1 MTQIIIDP
9 KICHG
14 KPCIKGTRIMVET
27 ILDLV
32 GQGLSFDQIIADY
45 YPELTKSQLKSALEY
60 SASIL
65 TNETVLPLLSLKSI

>member
-1 MTQIIIDP
+1 MVQIIIDP

-32 GQGLSFDQIIADY
+32 GQGLTFNQIIADY
-45 YPELTKSQLKSALEY
+45 YPELTKKQLKAALEY

-65 TNETVLPLLSLKSI
+65 KNETISPLLSLKSA

>member
-1 MTQIIIDP
+1 MIQIIIDP

-32 GQGLSFDQIIADY
+32 GQGLTFDQIIADY
-45 YPELTKSQLKSALEY
+45 YPHLTKKQLKSALEY

-65 TNETVLPLLSLKSI
+65 KNEIVSPLFSLKSA